1 MMRTIGALVGLIS
14 FATLLA
20 EVIAVGILAA
30 RGQISAGSAAT
41 IGAVL
46 SGETPQAVATEVVAP
61 PPPAPSTEE
70 VETAR
75 TLKML
80 ELNARADELRL
91 LKDMV
96 FAEADRLRQDRATYE
111 EARKAFED
119 RLAALGARNTDDA
132 TEQTRS
138 VVKAMAP
145 REAVTYLLSL
155 DEKDAVRLLKGLPER
170 TVAKILQEFAA
181 GTDEQQQ
188 RGRAAFTAISG
199 GMPEAEAIDAARDA
213 LDGSAAVGPGP

>member
-1 MMRTIGALVGLIS
+1 MMRTIGVLVGLAS

-30 RGQISAGSAAT
+30 RGQISASSAAT
-41 IGAVL
+41 IGTIL
-46 SGETPQAVATEVVAP
+46 SGEAPQAVAAEVVAP
-61 PPPAPSTEE
+61 PPPAPSAEE

-91 LKDMV
+91 LKDMISD
-96 FAEADRLRQDRATYE
+96 EADRLRRDRATYE
-111 EARKAFED
+111 EARKAFEEQ
-119 RLAALGARNTDDA
+119 LATLGARNTDDA
-132 TEQTRS
+132 TEQTRA
-138 VVKAMAP
+138 VVKAMPP

-155 DEKDAVRLLKGLPER
+155 EEKDVLRILKGLPER

-181 GTDEQQQ
+181 GTDEEQQ
-188 RGRAAFTAISG
+188 RGRAAFTAISD